1 MDRSIDL
8 LTVDIVSLELRN
20 VVFTSYSG
28 INIRWIDRSIDLLT
42 VDVESLAL
50 RNVVFTSYSGIYIR

>member
-1 MDRSIDL
+1 MNRSIDL

-28 INIRWIDRSIDLLT
+28 IYARWIDRSTDCRYRVL
-42 VDVESLAL
+42 SA
-50 RNVVFTSYSGIYIR
+50 